1 MLRKE
6 RKNQKLTTERKIWE
20 YLYNEFK
27 NRYAVAGIMGNLM
40 AESAFLPNN
49 VQNSF
54 EKKVGSDEVYT
65 AGVDNGT
72 ISREQFAHDGA
83 GYGLAQ
89 WTYWSRKAKLW
100 DYAKSCNM
108 SIGGLFMQLGF
119 LVEELKAYRLF
130 DTLENIGSVAQA
142 TRLIMTQYE
151 KPADQS
157 ENAINRRVK
166 MAEEILARNVHE
178 EVQKETAGDIMLQA
192 EKVKAELE
200 KLEKMLE
207 ILL

>member
-1 MLRKE
+1 MLKKE
-6 RKNQKLTTERKIWE
+6 RKKQKLTTERKIWE
-20 YLYNEFK
+20 TLYNYLG

-40 AESAFLPNN
+40 AESALLPNN

-54 EKKVGSDEVYT
+54 EKKVGSDEEYT
-65 AGVDNGT
+65 AGVDNGR

>member
-1 MLRKE
+1 MLKKE
-6 RKNQKLTTERKIWE
+6 RKKTKLTTERKIWE
-20 YLYNEFK
+20 TLYNYLG

-40 AESAFLPNN
+40 AESALLPNN
-49 VQNSF
+49 VQNSY
-54 EKKVGSDEVYT
+54 EKKVGSDEEYT
-65 AGVDNGT
+65 AGVDNGR

-89 WTYWSRKAKLW
+89 WTFWSRKAKLW

>member
-1 MLRKE
+1 M
-6 RKNQKLTTERKIWE
+6 TTERKIWE
-20 YLYNEFK
+20 TLYNYLG

-40 AESAFLPNN
+40 AESALLPNN

-54 EKKVGSDEVYT
+54 EKKVGSDEEYT
-65 AGVDNGT
+65 AGVDNGR

-89 WTYWSRKAKLW
+89 WTFWSRKAKLW

-151 KPADQS
+151 KPADQT

>member
-1 MLRKE
+1 M
-6 RKNQKLTTERKIWE
+6 TTERKIWE
-20 YLYNEFK
+20 YLYNEFN

-40 AESAFLPNN
+40 AESALLSNN
-49 VQNSF
+49 VQNSY
-54 EKKVGSDEVYT
+54 EKKVGSDDEYT
-65 AGVDNGT
+65 AGVDNGR
-72 ISREQFAHDGA
+72 ISREQFSHDGA

-108 SIGGLFMQLGF
+108 SIGGMFMQLGF

>member
-1 MLRKE
+1 M
-6 RKNQKLTTERKIWE
+6 TTERKIWE
-20 YLYNEFK
+20 YLYNEFN

-40 AESAFLPNN
+40 AESALLSNN
-49 VQNSF
+49 VQNSY
-54 EKKVGSDEVYT
+54 EKKVGSDEEYT
-65 AGVDNGT
+65 AGVDNGR

-89 WTYWSRKAKLW
+89 WTFWSRKAKLW

-108 SIGGLFMQLGF
+108 SIGGLFMQLSF

-130 DTLENIGSVAQA
+130 DTLGNIGSVAQA

-166 MAEEILARNVHE
+166 IAEEILARNVHE